1 MVFTSA
7 LALKSFHYHN
17 LSSQVSGT
25 SAAVH
30 HASVKQAC
38 NICEFTMHKALEAH
52 SSVFLPMTIMKWTD
66 RPMLSELTVYRIVTS
81 INTHSPPSLG

>member
-1 MVFTSA
+1 MFTSA

-25 SAAVH
+25 SAAAH
-30 HASVKQAC
+30 HALVKQAC
-38 NICEFTMHKALEAH
+38 NICEFTMHKALEAR
-52 SSVFLPMTIMKWTD
+52 SSVFLPMAVVKWTD
-66 RPMLSELTVYRIVTS
+66 RPMLAELTVYRIVIS